1 MLLRC
6 RLQVPSPASRWG
18 SSGGSSRIRSVGLH
32 LVVGCSRPL
41 HLCLLTSATA
51 AALVDPA
58 LSHRLLRSSPRA
70 SPLCSSALCAV
81 VRPRPRSIGERVK
94 EGGKGASRC
103 CRRCRRCAHSASLPF
118 ALSLLP
124 LLLPPSLCRLQS
136 SKAFSFNPKQAAFS
150 HCAQPHRSACQPR
163 LTPLWRRRTDCPPL
177 SVLLPAV

>member
-94 EGGKGASRC
+94 EGGKGGKPLLSSLSSLR
-103 CRRCRRCAHSASLPF
+103 SLSLPPLCPLPPPAPPSPF
-118 ALSLLP
+118 AVSTAVQQSLLLQP
-124 LLLPPSLCRLQS
+124 EAGRLQS
-136 SKAFSFNPKQAAFS
+136 LRTATSKRLPASS
-150 HCAQPHRSACQPR
+150 H
-163 LTPLWRRRTDCPPL
+163 PPL
-177 SVLLPAV
+177 ASSH